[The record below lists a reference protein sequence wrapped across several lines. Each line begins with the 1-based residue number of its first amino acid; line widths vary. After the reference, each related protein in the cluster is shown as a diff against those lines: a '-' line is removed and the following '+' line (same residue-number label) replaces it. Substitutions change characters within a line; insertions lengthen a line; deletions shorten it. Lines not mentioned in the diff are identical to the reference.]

1 MNPIMITLFGIEI
14 KWYSFLILV
23 GMLVGIFLIIKE
35 ATKFNI
41 KKDSI
46 FNMCFYAIIFG
57 ILGARLYYVLFNI
70 SYYKYNL
77 LEIFAVWNGGLA
89 IHGAIL
95 AGAVWVI
102 YYAKKN
108 KVSFLKIFDIIK

>member
-1 MNPIMITLFGIEI
+1 MDPVLFQIGNYEI

-70 SYYKYNL
+70 SYYKY
-77 LEIFAVWNGGLA
+77 
-89 IHGAIL
+89 
-95 AGAVWVI
+95 
-102 YYAKKN
+102 KKM
-108 KVSFLKIFDIIK
+108 LKEHSKQREVESPDAAQTMLSTITNDKNNHDNNFVY